1 MRTPSK
7 RGCFSVT
14 SAKFAKLFEQVELHD
29 GIKLQNRIVLAP
41 MTHSSS
47 NPDLSVSDAELTY
60 YERRTD
66 KLGLAITAVAHVMPG
81 GIGFQNQFAAF
92 GEENL
97 PGLTQLA
104 SSLKKGG
111 AKAVLQ
117 IFHAGIQGP
126 RALVPNGDVVG
137 PSAIELQDGSQSR
150 ELTNEEIESIVTDF
164 GHATKLAIRAGF
176 DGVEIHGA
184 NGYLIQQFFSGW
196 SNRRQDKW
204 GGSVEARLT
213 FPLAVVDEV
222 QRAAAEGT
230 KEPFI
235 VGYRFSPEEPQEEG
249 LTMEHTFALIQAL
262 NTKNLSYL
270 HVSLMEYAS
279 KPRRGG
285 DLNRTRLE
293 QIVEA
298 AAGTPVIGVGSVHT
312 PEQAVEAIELGAA
325 MVALGREL
333 IVEPD
338 WVEKV
343 ESGREADIA
352 LSLTKDDQQR
362 LVIPDQLWG
371 MIVGLPGWFPVVEAE
386 TAE

>member
-1 MRTPSK
+1 MTNPA
-7 RGCFSVT
+7 FS
-14 SAKFAKLFEQVELHD
+14 KLFEQVELKD

-47 NPDLSVSDAELTY
+47 NPDLSVSDAELSY

-66 KLGLAITAVAHVMPG
+66 KLGLAITAVAHIMPG

-97 PGLTQLA
+97 PGLTKLA
-104 SSLKKGG
+104 ASLKKGG

-117 IFHAGIQGP
+117 IFHAGIQSP
-126 RALVPNGDVVG
+126 RNLVPNGDVVG
-137 PSAIELQDGSQSR
+137 PSAIELPDGSQSR
-150 ELTNEEIESIVTDF
+150 ELSNEEIESIVLDF
-164 GHATKLAIRAGF
+164 GRATSLAIRAGF

-196 SNRRQDKW
+196 SNRREDKW
-204 GGSVEARLT
+204 GGDVEARLA

-222 QRAAAEGT
+222 QRTVSAET

-235 VGYRFSPEEPQEEG
+235 IGYRFSPEEPQEEG
-249 LTMEHTFALIQAL
+249 LTMDHTFTLLKALDA
-262 NTKNLSYL
+262 KNLSYL
-270 HVSLMEYAS
+270 HVSLMEYDS

-293 QIVEA
+293 QIVA
-298 AAGTPVIGVGSVHT
+298 AAPGTPVIGVGSIHT
-312 PEQAVEAIELGAA
+312 PEQAVEALELGAA

-333 IVEPD
+333 IIEPD
-338 WVEKV
+338 WVQKV
-343 ESGREADIA
+343 EAGQEADIA
-352 LSLTKDDQQR
+352 RTLSKDDQER
-362 LVIPDQLWG
+362 LVLPDPLWG
-371 MIVGLPGWFPVVEAE
+371 MILGVPGWFPIVEAE

>member
-1 MRTPSK
+1 MT
-7 RGCFSVT
+7 T
-14 SAKFAKLFEQVELHD
+14 AKFNKLFDKVQLND
-29 GIKLQNRIVLAP
+29 GITLQNRIVLAP

-47 NPDLSVSDAELTY
+47 NPDLSVSEAELTY
-60 YERRTD
+60 YERRTG

-97 PGLTQLA
+97 PGLTKLA
-104 SSLKKGG
+104 TSLKKGG

-117 IFHAGIQGP
+117 FFHAGIQGP
-126 RALVPNGDVVG
+126 RNLVPNGDVVG
-137 PSAIELQDGSQSR
+137 PSAIELQDGSSSR
-150 ELTNEEIESIVTDF
+150 ELSHEEIESIILDF
-164 GHATKLAIRAGF
+164 GRATDLAIRAGF

-184 NGYLIQQFFSGW
+184 NGYLVQQFVSGW
-196 SNRRQDKW
+196 SNRRTDKW
-204 GGSVEARLT
+204 GGSIEQRLT
-213 FPLAVVDEV
+213 FPLAVTDEV
-222 QRAAAEGT
+222 QRVVAEKAKT
-230 KEPFI
+230 PFI

-249 LTMEHTFALIQAL
+249 LTMDDTFALIKAL

-270 HVSLMEYAS
+270 HVSLMEYNS

-285 DLNRTRLE
+285 DLERTRLE

-298 AAGTPVIGVGSVHT
+298 AGNVPVIGVGGVHT
-312 PEQAVEAIELGAA
+312 PDQALEAIELGAA
-325 MVALGREL
+325 MIALGREL

-343 ESGREADIA
+343 HAGEENDIA
-352 LSLTKDDQQR
+352 VTLTANDQHR

-371 MIVGLPGWFPVVEAE
+371 MMMGIPGWFPVVEEATE
-386 TAE
+386 

>member
-1 MRTPSK
+1 MTN
-7 RGCFSVT
+7 
-14 SAKFAKLFEQVELHD
+14 AKFAKLFEQVELHD

-60 YERRTD
+60 YERRTG

-97 PGLTQLA
+97 PGLTKLA
-104 SSLKKGG
+104 ASLKKGG

-137 PSAIELQDGSQSR
+137 SSAIELKDGSQSR

-164 GHATKLAIRAGF
+164 GSATKLAIRAGF

-235 VGYRFSPEEPQEEG
+235 VGYRFSPEEPEEEG
-249 LTMEHTFALIQAL
+249 LTMDHTFALIKAL
-262 NTKNLSYL
+262 NDKNLSYL

-352 LSLTKDDQQR
+352 VSLTSADQER
-362 LVIPDQLWG
+362 LVVPDQLWG
-371 MIVGLPGWFPVVEAE
+371 MIMGLPGWFPVVEAE

>member
-1 MRTPSK
+1 MTN
-7 RGCFSVT
+7 
-14 SAKFAKLFEQVELHD
+14 AKFAKLFEQVELHD

-60 YERRTD
+60 YERRTG

-97 PGLTQLA
+97 PGLTKLA
-104 SSLKKGG
+104 ASLKKGG

-137 PSAIELQDGSQSR
+137 PSAIELKDGSQSR
-150 ELTNEEIESIVTDF
+150 ELTNEEIESIVADF
-164 GHATKLAIRAGF
+164 GSATKLAIRAGF

-235 VGYRFSPEEPQEEG
+235 VGYRFSPEEPEEDG
-249 LTMEHTFALIQAL
+249 LTMDHTFALIKAL
-262 NTKNLSYL
+262 NDKNLSYL

-343 ESGREADIA
+343 EAGREADIA
-352 LSLTKDDQQR
+352 VSLTSADQER
-362 LVIPDQLWG
+362 LVVPDQLWG
-371 MIVGLPGWFPVVEAE
+371 MIMGLPGWFPVVEAE

>member
-1 MRTPSK
+1 MTN
-7 RGCFSVT
+7 
-14 SAKFAKLFEQVELHD
+14 AKFVKLFDTVQLND
-29 GIKLQNRIVLAP
+29 GITLQNRIVLAP

-47 NPDLSVSDAELTY
+47 NEDLSVSDAELSY
-60 YERRTD
+60 YERRTG

-97 PGLTQLA
+97 PGLTKLA
-104 SSLKKGG
+104 TSLKKGG

-150 ELTNEEIESIVTDF
+150 ELSNEEIESIILDF
-164 GHATKLAIRAGF
+164 GRATELAIRAGF

-196 SNRRQDKW
+196 SNRREDKW
-204 GGSVEARLT
+204 GGSVEQRLT

-222 QRAAAEGT
+222 QRAASEHAKT
-230 KEPFI
+230 PFI

-249 LTMEHTFALIQAL
+249 LTMDHTFALLKAL
-262 NTKNLSYL
+262 AAKNLSYL
-270 HVSLMEYAS
+270 HVSLMEYNS

-285 DLNRTRLE
+285 DLERTRLE
-293 QIVEA
+293 QIVEVS
-298 AAGTPVIGVGSVHT
+298 GNVPVIGVGGVHT

-343 ESGREADIA
+343 EQGQEADIA
-352 LSLTKDDQQR
+352 VTLTTADQNR

-371 MIVGLPGWFPVVEAE
+371 MIVGLPGWFPVVEPAAE
-386 TAE
+386 

>member
-1 MRTPSK
+1 MTN
-7 RGCFSVT
+7 
-14 SAKFAKLFEQVELHD
+14 AKFAKLFEQVELHD

-47 NPDLSVSDAELTY
+47 NPDLSVSDAELSY

-97 PGLTQLA
+97 PGLTKLA
-104 SSLKKGG
+104 ASLKKGG

-137 PSAIELQDGSQSR
+137 PSAIELKDGSQSR

-164 GHATKLAIRAGF
+164 GSATKLAIRAGF

-249 LTMEHTFALIQAL
+249 LTMEHTFALIKAL
-262 NTKNLSYL
+262 NDKNLSYL

-298 AAGTPVIGVGSVHT
+298 ASAPVIGVGSVHT

-352 LSLTKDDQQR
+352 LSLTSADQER
-362 LVIPDQLWG
+362 LVVPDQLWG
-371 MIVGLPGWFPVVEAE
+371 MIMGLPGWFPVVEAE

>member
-1 MRTPSK
+1 MTN
-7 RGCFSVT
+7 
-14 SAKFAKLFEQVELHD
+14 AKFAKLFDQVELHD

-47 NPDLSVSDAELTY
+47 NPDLSVSDAELSY
-60 YERRTD
+60 YERRTG

-97 PGLTQLA
+97 PGLTKLA
-104 SSLKKGG
+104 ASLKKGG

-126 RALVPNGDVVG
+126 RNLVPNGDVVG
-137 PSAIELQDGSQSR
+137 PSEIELKGGSKSR
-150 ELTNEEIESIVTDF
+150 ELTNEEIESIVSDF
-164 GHATKLAIRAGF
+164 GRATSLAIRAGF

-196 SNRRQDKW
+196 SNRREDKW
-204 GGSVEARLT
+204 GGSVEKRLT

-222 QRAAAEGT
+222 QRVAAEQAKT
-230 KEPFI
+230 PFI
-235 VGYRFSPEEPQEEG
+235 VGYRFSPEEPEEEG
-249 LTMEHTFALIQAL
+249 LTMDHTFALLKAL
-262 NTKNLSYL
+262 AAKNLSYL
-270 HVSLMEYAS
+270 HVSLMEYNS

-293 QIVEA
+293 QIVEVS
-298 AAGTPVIGVGSVHT
+298 GSVPVIGVGSVHT

-343 ESGREADIA
+343 EAGQEADIA
-352 LSLTKDDQQR
+352 RTISKDDQER
-362 LVIPDQLWG
+362 LVIPAPLWG
-371 MIVGLPGWFPVVEAE
+371 MILGVPGWFPVVEAE

>member
-1 MRTPSK
+1 MTN
-7 RGCFSVT
+7 
-14 SAKFAKLFEQVELHD
+14 AKFAKLFEQVELHD

-60 YERRTD
+60 YERRTGR
-66 KLGLAITAVAHVMPG
+66 LGLAITAVAHVMPG

-97 PGLTQLA
+97 PGLTKLA
-104 SSLKKGG
+104 ASLKKGG

-137 PSAIELQDGSQSR
+137 PSAIELKDGSQSR

-164 GHATKLAIRAGF
+164 GSATKLAIRAGF

-213 FPLAVVDEV
+213 FPLAVVNEV

-235 VGYRFSPEEPQEEG
+235 VGYRFSPEEPEEDG
-249 LTMEHTFALIQAL
+249 LTMDHTFALIKAL
-262 NTKNLSYL
+262 NDKNLSYL

-352 LSLTKDDQQR
+352 VSLTSADQDR
-362 LVIPDQLWG
+362 LVVPDQLWG
-371 MIVGLPGWFPVVEAE
+371 MIMGLPGWFPVVEAE

>member
-1 MRTPSK
+1 MTTNPKYAR
-7 RGCFSVT
+7 
-14 SAKFAKLFEQVELHD
+14 LFEKVQLND
-29 GIKLQNRIVLAP
+29 GITLQNRIAIAP

-47 NPDLSVSDAELTY
+47 NPDLSVSDAELSY
-60 YERRTD
+60 YERRTG
-66 KLGLAITAVAHVMPG
+66 KLGLAITAVAHVTPG
-81 GIGFQNQFAAF
+81 GIGFKNQFAAF
-92 GEENL
+92 GAENL
-97 PGLTQLA
+97 DGLSKLA
-104 SSLKKGG
+104 ASLKKGG

-126 RALVPNGDVVG
+126 RAIVPNEDVVG
-137 PSAIELQDGSQSR
+137 ASAIELQDGSQAR
-150 ELTNEEIESIVTDF
+150 ELSAGEIDSIVSDF
-164 GHATKLAIRAGF
+164 GRATELAIEAGF

-196 SNRRQDKW
+196 SNRREDKW
-204 GGSVEARLT
+204 GGSVEKRLA

-222 QRAAAEGT
+222 QRAAAAKT

-235 VGYRFSPEEPQEEG
+235 VGYRFSPEEPHEEG
-249 LTMEHTFALIQAL
+249 ITMDHTVTLLDALAG
-262 NTKNLSYL
+262 KNLSYL

-298 AAGTPVIGVGSVHT
+298 AKGTPVVGVGSVHT
-312 PEQAVEAIELGAA
+312 PDQAIEALELGAA
-325 MVALGREL
+325 IVALGREL

-343 ESGREADIA
+343 EAGQEADIA
-352 LSLTKDDQQR
+352 VTLTKDDQQR
-362 LVIPDQLWG
+362 LVVPDQLWG
-371 MIVGLPGWFPVVEAE
+371 MIIGMPGWFPVVETEAAAE
-386 TAE
+386 

>member
-1 MRTPSK
+1 MTN
-7 RGCFSVT
+7 
-14 SAKFAKLFEQVELHD
+14 AKFAKLFEQVELHD

-60 YERRTD
+60 YERRTG

-97 PGLTQLA
+97 PGLTKLA
-104 SSLKKGG
+104 ASLKKGG

-137 PSAIELQDGSQSR
+137 PSAIELKDGSQSR

-164 GHATKLAIRAGF
+164 GSATKLAIRAGF

-235 VGYRFSPEEPQEEG
+235 VGYRFSPEEPEEEG
-249 LTMEHTFALIQAL
+249 LTMDHTFALIKAL
-262 NTKNLSYL
+262 NDKNLSYL

-352 LSLTKDDQQR
+352 VSLTSADQER
-362 LVIPDQLWG
+362 LVVPDQLWG
-371 MIVGLPGWFPVVEAE
+371 MIMGLPGWFPVVEAE

>member
-1 MRTPSK
+1 MTH
-7 RGCFSVT
+7 
-14 SAKFAKLFEQVELHD
+14 AKFAKLFEQVELHD

-47 NPDLSVSDAELTY
+47 NPDLSVSDAELSY
-60 YERRTD
+60 YERRTG

-97 PGLTQLA
+97 PGLTKLA
-104 SSLKKGG
+104 ASLKKGG

-137 PSAIELQDGSQSR
+137 PSAIELKDGSQAR
-150 ELTNEEIESIVTDF
+150 ELTHEEIESIVTDF
-164 GHATKLAIRAGF
+164 GSATKLAIRAGF

-196 SNRRQDKW
+196 SNRRQDQW

-222 QRAAAEGT
+222 KRAAAEGT

-235 VGYRFSPEEPQEEG
+235 VGYRFSPEEPEEDG
-249 LTMEHTFALIQAL
+249 LTMDHTFALIKAL
-262 NTKNLSYL
+262 NGKNLSYL

-343 ESGREADIA
+343 EAGREADIA
-352 LSLTKDDQQR
+352 LSLTSADQDR
-362 LVIPDQLWG
+362 LVVPDQLWG
-371 MIVGLPGWFPVVEAE
+371 MIMGLTGWFPVVEAE

>member
-1 MRTPSK
+1 MTN
-7 RGCFSVT
+7 
-14 SAKFAKLFEQVELHD
+14 AKFAKLFEQVELHD

-60 YERRTD
+60 YERRTG

-97 PGLTQLA
+97 PGLTKLA
-104 SSLKKGG
+104 ASLKKGG

-137 PSAIELQDGSQSR
+137 PSAIELKDGSQSR

-164 GHATKLAIRAGF
+164 GSATKLAIRAGF

-249 LTMEHTFALIQAL
+249 LTMEHTFALIKAL
-262 NTKNLSYL
+262 NDKNLSYL

-298 AAGTPVIGVGSVHT
+298 ASAPVIGVGSVHT

-352 LSLTKDDQQR
+352 VSLTSTDQER
-362 LVIPDQLWG
+362 LVVPDQLWG
-371 MIVGLPGWFPVVEAE
+371 MIMGLPGWFPVVEAE

>member
-1 MRTPSK
+1 MTN
-7 RGCFSVT
+7 
-14 SAKFAKLFEQVELHD
+14 AKFAKLFDSVELHD

-47 NPDLSVSDAELTY
+47 NPDLSVSDAELSY
-60 YERRTD
+60 YERRIN
-66 KLGLAITAVAHVMPG
+66 KLGLAVTAVAHVMPG

-92 GEENL
+92 GESNL

-104 SSLKKGG
+104 STLKKGG
-111 AKAVLQ
+111 AKSVLQ

-126 RALVPNGDVVG
+126 RALVPEGDVVG
-137 PSAIELQDGSQSR
+137 PSAIELKDGSMSR
-150 ELTNEEIESIVTDF
+150 ELTHEEIESIVLDF
-164 GHATKLAIRAGF
+164 GRATELAIRAGF

-196 SNRRQDKW
+196 SNRREDKW

-222 QRAAAEGT
+222 QRAAAAAT

-235 VGYRFSPEEPQEEG
+235 IGYRFSPEEPEEAG
-249 LTMEHTFALIQAL
+249 LTMDHTFALLKAL
-262 NTKNLSYL
+262 GGKHLSYL
-270 HVSLMEYAS
+270 HVSLMEYNS

-298 AAGTPVIGVGSVHT
+298 AAGTPVIGVGSIHT

-338 WVEKV
+338 WVQKV
-343 ESGREADIA
+343 EAGQEADIA
-352 LSLTKDDQQR
+352 LTLTAADQDR
-362 LVIPDQLWG
+362 LVVPDNLWG
-371 MIVGLPGWFPVVEAE
+371 MIIGLPGWFPVVEAE